1 MESIVIKNLSKCYR
15 LGKRSQKIAGGGI
28 DRLRQLLH
36 IYNEDKKKHLARQI
50 MALDN
55 ISLSVEEGT
64 VLGIIGRNGAGKTTL
79 LKVLARITAPTSGTA
94 IVRGKVVSLLEIGVG
109 FHPELTGRENIFLNA
124 AIYGVDRRDV
134 KKRFDDIVDF
144 AEIEKFIDTPVRHY
158 SSGMYLRLAFSM
170 AINMEPHILLADE
183 VLAVGDIRFQHRCL
197 ERMQQVG
204 NSGTTVLFVSHDME
218 AIKRMCSRC
227 ICLDEGKII
236 HEGNTLD
243 VTDAYQKFML
253 STPNQGVVQSKGS
266 NTSCAFASILSA
278 CLMSDQNELI
288 GAVRL
293 SQDFL
298 IEFTYSTLKG
308 DVDLFLGFDI
318 YTRGIHVFR
327 SYFPQPYHAPVPGL
341 YKAQVRIPGNLLME
355 TEYTVHAGGQVTH
368 KGDVQYL
375 TAYNILSFRTYDT
388 EEISMPFEGTYHKLS
403 AGVIRPVLEWEVTA
417 DRNCDNVKN
426 NGGE

>member
-124 AIYGVDRRDV
+124 AIYGVDRSDV

-266 NTSCAFASILSA
+266 NTSCAFAAVLSA
-278 CLMSDQNELI
+278 SLVSDQNESI
-288 GAVRL
+288 GAVKL
-293 SQDFL
+293 SQDFFL
-298 IEFTYSTLKG
+298 EFTYSTLEEE
-308 DVDLFLGFDI
+308 VDLFLGFDI

-327 SYFPQPYHAPVPGL
+327 SYIPQPFRAPVPGV
-341 YKAQVRIPGNLLME
+341 YVAQARIPGNLLME
-355 TEYTVHAGGQVTH
+355 TEYTVHAGAKVSC
-368 KGDVQYL
+368 KGDIQYL
-375 TAYNILSFRTYDT
+375 TAYNILSFRGYDT
-388 EEISMPFEGTYHKLS
+388 EEVSVPLEETYHKLS

-417 DRNCDNVKN
+417 DHNRKKD